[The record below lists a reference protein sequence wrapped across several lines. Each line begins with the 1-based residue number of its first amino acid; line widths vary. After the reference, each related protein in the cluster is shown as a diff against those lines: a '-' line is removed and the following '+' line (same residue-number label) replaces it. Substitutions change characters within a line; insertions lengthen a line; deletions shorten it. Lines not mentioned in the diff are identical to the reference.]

1 LSFQQNLGASTPR
14 PGNSGNAQLASCERL
29 VTISDLK
36 SEERKQKLSRY
47 RKKKVKRNFGRKI
60 KYACR
65 KALADSQPRVRG
77 RFAKIEEGDLLK
89 PRK

>member
-1 LSFQQNLGASTPR
+1 M
-14 PGNSGNAQLASCERL
+14 
-29 VTISDLK
+29 TISDLK
-36 SEERKQKLSRY
+36 SEERKQKLNRY
-47 RKKKVKRNFGRKI
+47 RKKKIQRNFGRKI

-77 RFAKIEEGDLLK
+77 RFAKMDDGDMLK